1 MNRRWRLGR
10 RFLEGPNGL
19 GGTDLRSISH
29 AGATRGNQG
38 HRRSH
43 LSGEMELVQRGQRR
57 GQLPQQQ
64 ETPREETIEPIGVKE
79 NEQTEALEELEHLV
93 EEQNVSPN

>member
-1 MNRRWRLGR
+1 MP
-10 RFLEGPNGL
+10 E
-19 GGTDLRSISH
+19 
-29 AGATRGNQG
+29 QQ
-38 HRRSH
+38 
-43 LSGEMELVQRGQRR
+43 EV
-57 GQLPQQQ
+57 QLPEQQ